1 MAFQVR
7 RGTDT
12 QRSGI
17 TPAEGEIIYTTDTK
31 KLYVGDASTVGGNA
45 VDTTVASQYN
55 NVAAD
60 FIPDTTNT
68 RDIGTAAKLWKEIF
82 GVKFNDGTA
91 SITGGVGAG
100 FSSISATTFNGN
112 LSGNVTG
119 DVTGNSAGGTHTGP
133 VIGNVT
139 GAVTGDI
146 HGSVFANDSTLRIDG
161 NANVITNGDIVLN
174 ENSLELINAQTVLKV
189 SRTDSAT
196 GIGIEQYS
204 PTTTLS
210 AYKIFTAGV
219 TATTSNCIE
228 YLSSRNSLL
237 SPQVVQ
243 KGDILF
249 TNLANGHD
257 GTAYRRSAFISY
269 AVENDANA
277 TVGAGQVPGKIIMV
291 TTPDNGSTEKIL
303 AFDYLGRL
311 GINKGNPTGPAGT
324 LDVDGPVQL
333 KVYADN
339 AARDAAIA
347 TPAAGMVVFNTT
359 GTKFQGY
366 TGASW
371 VDLN

>member
-12 QRSGI
+12 QRGTI

-60 FIPDTTNT
+60 FIPDQTNT
-68 RDIGTAAKLWKEIF
+68 RDLGTAAKLWKEIF

-91 SITGGVGAG
+91 SITGGVGVG
-100 FSSISATTFNGN
+100 FSS
-112 LSGNVTG
+112 LSSTALVGGLTGNVSG
-119 DVTGNSAGGTHTGP
+119 DLTGNSAGTHTGA
-133 VIGNVT
+133 VIGNIT
-139 GAVTGDI
+139 GSVTGDI
-146 HGSVFANDSTLRIDG
+146 SGSVFATDSTLRIDG
-161 NANVITNGDIVLN
+161 NANVITNGDIVFN
-174 ENSLELINAQTVLKV
+174 ENALELINNQTILKV

-204 PTTTLS
+204 PVTTLP
-210 AYKIFTAGV
+210 AWKVYTAGV
-219 TATTSNCIE
+219 NGTTSNSIE
-228 YLSSRNSLL
+228 YHSARNSLL

-249 TNLANGHD
+249 TNLAHGHD
-257 GTAYRRSAFISY
+257 GTAYRRSSYIAFSVETAAS
-269 AVENDANA
+269 AV
-277 TVGAGQVPGKIIMV
+277 VGAGQVPGKIVMV

-311 GINKGNPTGPAGT
+311 GINKENPTGPAGT

-333 KVYADN
+333 KVYADDS
-339 AARDAAIA
+339 ARDTAIA
-347 TPAAGMVVFNTT
+347 TPAAGMLVFNTT

-366 TGASW
+366 NGSAW

>member
-1 MAFQVR
+1 MVFQVR
-7 RGTDT
+7 RGTDA
-12 QRSGI
+12 QRGGI
-17 TPAEGEIIYTTDTK
+17 TPAEGELIYTTDTK

-91 SITGGVGAG
+91 SITGGVGTG
-100 FSSISATTFNGN
+100 FSSISSTALVGN
-112 LSGNVTG
+112 LTGNVSG
-119 DVTGNSAGGTHTGP
+119 DLTGNSAGTHTGA

-139 GAVTGDI
+139 GAVTGDVS
-146 HGSVFANDSTLRIDG
+146 GSIFANDSTLRIDG

-174 ENSLELINAQTVLKV
+174 ENALELINAQTVLKV

-204 PTTTLS
+204 PITTLP

-219 TATTSNCIE
+219 NGTTSNSIE
-228 YLSSRNSLL
+228 YHSSRNSLL

-257 GTAYRRSAFISY
+257 GTAYRRSAYISF
-269 AVENDANA
+269 AVENDGNA
-277 TVGAGQVPGKIIMV
+277 TVGAGQVPGKIVMV

-311 GINKGNPTGPAGT
+311 GINKENPTGPAGT
-324 LDVDGPVQL
+324 LDVAGPVQL

-339 AARDAAIA
+339 AARDAALA

>member
-7 RGTDT
+7 RGTDA
-12 QRSGI
+12 QRGTI

-119 DVTGNSAGGTHTGP
+119 DLTGNSAGTHTGA
-133 VIGNVT
+133 VIGGVT
-139 GAVTGDI
+139 GNLTGDVN
-146 HGSVFANDSTLRIDG
+146 GSVFANDSSLRIDG
-161 NANVITNGDIVLN
+161 TSNIITNGDIKLN
-174 ENSLELINAQTVLKV
+174 HNAIELINAQTQLKI

-196 GIGIEQYS
+196 GIGLVQYS
-204 PTTTLS
+204 PDVTQTT
-210 AYKIFTAGV
+210 AYKVYTGGASSN
-219 TATTSNCIE
+219 TTNSFE
-228 YLSSRNSLL
+228 YHTSRGSLL
-237 SPQVVQ
+237 SPSVVA
-243 KGDILF
+243 KEDILF
-249 TNLANGHD
+249 SHSAFGHD
-257 GTAYRRSAFISY
+257 GTDYREACQIVMT
-269 AVENDANA
+269 VEKDASA
-277 TVGAGQVPGKIIMV
+277 TVGAGQIPGKIFLI
-291 TTPDNGSTEKIL
+291 TTIDNGTTTKALS
-303 AFDYLGRL
+303 FDYLGRL
-311 GINKGNPTGPAGT
+311 GVGKEDPTGPAGT

-339 AARDAAIA
+339 AARDAAISS
-347 TPAAGMVVFNTT
+347 PAAGMVVFNTT
-359 GTKFQGY
+359 NTKFQGY
-366 TGASW
+366 TGSAW